1 MTPESAME
9 KAASPPG
16 GVVVRTASRSQ
27 EDDNELPSST
37 RAAGS
42 PGRRRGAQ
50 GVWSGALVG
59 RGQP

>member
-1 MTPESAME
+1 MTPESTME

-16 GVVVRTASRSQ
+16 GGVRTASRSQ